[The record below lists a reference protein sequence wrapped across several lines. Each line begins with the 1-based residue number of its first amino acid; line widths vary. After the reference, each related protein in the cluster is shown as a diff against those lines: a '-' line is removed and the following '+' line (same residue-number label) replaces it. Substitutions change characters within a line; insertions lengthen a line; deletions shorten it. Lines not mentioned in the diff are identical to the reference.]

1 MLLERC
7 FMAKKNLNLDEVMA
21 HIERLSFTQFK
32 SVVEHYSNTQDS
44 DFSDTLNKLTVSNFE
59 QRLESLEVNS
69 SCPTCSSHDIVKNGR
84 KNNIQQFKCK
94 ECNRRFTRF
103 TATILEKT
111 RWHWDIWIK
120 VLEMTINSYSI
131 HDMINVLTKDYGCEG
146 INYKTVW
153 LWRMK
158 LIHTLAEMP
167 MPKLTGVVQVDETF
181 I

>member
-7 FMAKKNLNLDEVMA
+7 FMAKKNLNLDEIMA
-21 HIERLSFTQFK
+21 YIEKLPFTQFK

-69 SCPTCSSHDIVKNGR
+69 SCPTCSSHDIVKNDR

-103 TATILEKT
+103 TDTILEKT
-111 RWHWDIWIK
+111 RWH
-120 VLEMTINSYSI
+120 
-131 HDMINVLTKDYGCEG
+131 
-146 INYKTVW
+146 
-153 LWRMK
+153 
-158 LIHTLAEMP
+158 
-167 MPKLTGVVQVDETF
+167 
-181 I
+181 